1 MFKVVDSNALGEEEA
16 FEVDYASRLF
26 NFHVLKDFFNPC
38 QYNENVEKEA
48 YLKVNHDENDPSNSQ
63 LKDLDLRKL
72 ENV

>member
-38 QYNENVEKEA
+38 
-48 YLKVNHDENDPSNSQ
+48 
-63 LKDLDLRKL
+63 
-72 ENV
+72 